1 MAVQKGDF
9 IKLSYTGKL
18 QNGVMFDTTD
28 ANVAKE
34 NGIYNE
40 KANYGPETVIV
51 GKGYVVAGLDEDFI
65 GKDVGYKGHVEVP
78 PEKGFGQRRID
89 LIETIPA
96 KKFKEKV
103 KPGMRVQVQGRTGT
117 VESTAGGRVRI
128 NFNPALAGEALSY
141 DYTIDELIEGTDP
154 KIDAIL
160 KMYSGQDMTHKTEDD
175 KVIVEVPKDLS
186 FNQRWLIAKGVAANE
201 IMEQDAI
208 REVVFQETYTKPEAV
223 KAAEEKAAEEKPAE
237 EEKKE

>member
-1 MAVQKGDF
+1 MAIQKGDF
-9 IKLSYTGKL
+9 IKLTYTGKL

-78 PEKGFGQRRID
+78 PEKGFGLRRID

-103 KPGMRVQVQGRTGT
+103 KPGMRVQVQGRSGI

-128 NFNPALAGEALSY
+128 NFNPALAGETLSY
-141 DYTIDELIEGTDP
+141 DYSIDELIDSTDA

-160 KMYSGQDMTHKTEDD
+160 KIYAGQDMTHKTEGD
-175 KVIVEVPKDLS
+175 KVVVEVPKDLT
-186 FNQRWLIAKGVAANE
+186 FNQRWLVAKGVAANE
-201 IMEQDAI
+201 IMDQDAI
-208 REVVFQETYTKPEAV
+208 KEVVFQETYTKPEAPQ
-223 KAAEEKAAEEKPAE
+223 AEEKPVEEAPSE

>member
-18 QNGVMFDTTD
+18 QNGAVFDTTD

-40 KANYGPETVIV
+40 KANYGPETIVV
-51 GKGYVVAGLDEDFI
+51 GKGYVVAGLDEDII
-65 GKDVGYKGHVEVP
+65 GKDIGEKGHVEVP
-78 PEKGFGQRRID
+78 PEKGFGMRRLD

-103 KPGMRVQVQGRTGT
+103 KPGMRVQVQGRTGV

-128 NFNPALAGEALSY
+128 NFNPVLAGETLTY
-141 DYTIDELIEGTDP
+141 DYTVDELIEGTDN
-154 KIDAIL
+154 KVDAIL
-160 KMYSGQDMTHKTEDD
+160 KMYTGQDVGHKTEGD
-175 KVIVEVPKDLS
+175 KVIVEVPKEFS
-186 FNQRWLIAKGVAANE
+186 YNQRWLVAKGVAANE
-201 IMEQDAI
+201 IMEQDDI
-208 REVVFQETYTKPEAV
+208 KEVVFQETYSKPEAPKV
-223 KAAEEKAAEEKPAE
+223 EEAAPAE
-237 EEKKE
+237 EEKKD

>member
-18 QNGVMFDTTD
+18 QNGVVFDTTD

-40 KANYGPETVIV
+40 KANYGPETIII
-51 GKGYVVAGLDEDFI
+51 GKGYVVAGLDEDLI

-78 PEKGFGQRRID
+78 PEKGFGMRRLD
-89 LIETIPA
+89 LIETIPS

-103 KPGMRVQVQGRTGT
+103 KPGMRVQVQGRSGV

-128 NFNPALAGEALSY
+128 NFNPALAGETLIY
-141 DYTIDELIEGTDP
+141 DYTVDELIEGTDN

-160 KMYSGQDMTHKTEDD
+160 KIYSGQDMVHKTEGDR
-175 KVIVEVPKDLS
+175 VVVEVPKDLS
-186 FNQRWLIAKGVAANE
+186 FNERWLIAKGVAANE

-208 REVVFQETYTKPEAV
+208 KEVVFQETYTKPEAP
-223 KAAEEKAAEEKPAE
+223 KAEEAPAEEKPAE

>member
-18 QNGVMFDTTD
+18 QNGVVFDTTD

-40 KANYGPETVIV
+40 KANYGPETIII
-51 GKGYVVAGLDEDFI
+51 GKGYVVAGLDEDLI

-78 PEKGFGQRRID
+78 PEKGFGMRRLD
-89 LIETIPA
+89 LIETIPS

-103 KPGMRVQVQGRTGT
+103 KPGMRVQVQGRSGV

-128 NFNPALAGEALSY
+128 NFNPALAGETLIY
-141 DYTIDELIEGTDP
+141 DYTVDELIEGTDN

-160 KMYSGQDMTHKTEDD
+160 KIYSGQDMAHKTEGDR
-175 KVIVEVPKDLS
+175 VVVEVPKDLS
-186 FNQRWLIAKGVAANE
+186 FNERWLIAKGVAANE

-208 REVVFQETYTKPEAV
+208 KEVVFQETYTKPEAP
-223 KAAEEKAAEEKPAE
+223 KAEEKPAE
-237 EEKKE
+237 EAPAEEEKKE

>member
-18 QNGVMFDTTD
+18 QNGAVFDTTD

-40 KANYGPETVIV
+40 KANYGPETIVV
-51 GKGYVVAGLDEDFI
+51 GKSYVVAGLDEDII
-65 GKDVGYKGHVEVP
+65 GKDVGEKGHVEVP
-78 PEKGFGQRRID
+78 PEKGFGMRRLD

-103 KPGMRVQVQGRTGT
+103 KPGMRVQVQGRTGV

-128 NFNPALAGEALSY
+128 NFNPVLAGETLTY
-141 DYTIDELIEGTDP
+141 DYTIEELIEGTDN

-160 KMYSGQDMTHKTEDD
+160 KMYAGQEVGHKTEGDR
-175 KVIVEVPKDLS
+175 VIVEVPKEFS
-186 FNQRWLIAKGVAANE
+186 YNQRWLVAKGVAANE
-201 IMEQDAI
+201 IMEQDDI
-208 REVVFQETYTKPEAV
+208 KEVVFQETFTKPEPA
-223 KAAEEKAAEEKPAE
+223 KFEEVPVP

>member
-18 QNGVMFDTTD
+18 QNGAVFDTTD

-40 KANYGPETVIV
+40 KANYGPETIVV
-51 GKGYVVAGLDEDFI
+51 GKGYVVAGLDEDII
-65 GKDVGYKGHVEVP
+65 GKDVGEKGHVEVP
-78 PEKGFGQRRID
+78 PEKGFGMRRLD

-103 KPGMRVQVQGRTGT
+103 KPGMRVQVQGRTGV

-128 NFNPALAGEALSY
+128 NFNPALAGETLTY
-141 DYTIDELIEGTDP
+141 DYTVDELIEGTDN
-154 KIDAIL
+154 KVDAIL
-160 KMYSGQDMTHKTEDD
+160 KMYVGQDIGHKTEND
-175 KVIVEVPKDLS
+175 KIIVEVPKELS
-186 FNQRWLIAKGVAANE
+186 YNQRWLVAKGVAANE
-201 IMEQDAI
+201 IMEQDDI
-208 REVVFQETYTKPEAV
+208 KEVVFQETYSKPEAPKV
-223 KAAEEKAAEEKPAE
+223 EEAAPAE
-237 EEKKE
+237 EEKKD

>member
-18 QNGVMFDTTD
+18 QNGVIFDTTD

-34 NGIYNE
+34 HGIYNE
-40 KANYGPETVIV
+40 KASYGPETVIV
-51 GKGYVVAGLDEDFI
+51 GKGYVVAGLDEDMI

-78 PEKGFGQRRID
+78 PEKGFGMRRLD

-103 KPGMRVQVQGRTGT
+103 KPGMRVNVQGRTGI

-128 NFNPALAGEALSY
+128 NFNPALAGETLTY
-141 DYTIDELIEGTDP
+141 DYTIDQLIEGTDE

-160 KMYSGQDMTHKTEDD
+160 VGYE
-175 KVIVEVPKDLS
+175 
-186 FNQRWLIAKGVAANE
+186 
-201 IMEQDAI
+201 
-208 REVVFQETYTKPEAV
+208 
-223 KAAEEKAAEEKPAE
+223 
-237 EEKKE
+237 

>member
-18 QNGVMFDTTD
+18 QNGVVFDTTD

-40 KANYGPETVIV
+40 KANYGPETIII
-51 GKGYVVAGLDEDFI
+51 GKGYVVAGLDEDLI

-78 PEKGFGQRRID
+78 PEKGFGMRRLD
-89 LIETIPA
+89 LIETIPS

-103 KPGMRVQVQGRTGT
+103 KPGMRVQVQGRSGV

-128 NFNPALAGEALSY
+128 NFNPALAGETLIY
-141 DYTIDELIEGTDP
+141 DYTVDELIEGTDN

-160 KMYSGQDMTHKTEDD
+160 KIYSGQDMAHKTEGDR
-175 KVIVEVPKDLS
+175 VVVEVPKDLS
-186 FNQRWLIAKGVAANE
+186 FNERWLIAKGVAANE

-208 REVVFQETYTKPEAV
+208 KEVVFQETYTKPEAP
-223 KAAEEKAAEEKPAE
+223 KAEEAPAEEKPAE

>member
-1 MAVQKGDF
+1 MVIQKGDF

-18 QNGVMFDTTD
+18 QNGVVFDTTD
-28 ANVAKE
+28 ANVARE

-40 KANYGPETVIV
+40 KANYGPETIIV
-51 GKGYVVAGLDEDFI
+51 GKGYVVAGLDEDLI

-78 PEKGFGQRRID
+78 PEKGFGLRRID
-89 LIETIPA
+89 LVETIPA

-103 KPGMRVQVQGRTGT
+103 KPGMRVQVQGRSGM

-128 NFNPALAGEALSY
+128 NFNPALAGEKLTY
-141 DYTIDELIEGTDP
+141 DYTIDELMEGTDI

-160 KMYSGQDMTHKTEDD
+160 KIYSGQDMTHKTEDD
-175 KVIVEVPKDLS
+175 KVFVEVPKDLS

-208 REVVFQETYTKPEAV
+208 KEVIFQETYTKPEAP
-223 KAAEEKAAEEKPAE
+223 KAEEKPAE
-237 EEKKE
+237 EAPAEEEKKE

>member
-18 QNGVMFDTTD
+18 QNGVVFDTTD

-40 KANYGPETVIV
+40 KANYGPETIII
-51 GKGYVVAGLDEDFI
+51 GKGYVVAGLDEDLI

-78 PEKGFGQRRID
+78 PEKGFGMRRLD
-89 LIETIPA
+89 LIETIPS

-103 KPGMRVQVQGRTGT
+103 KPGMRVQVQGRSGV

-128 NFNPALAGEALSY
+128 NFNPALAGETLIY
-141 DYTIDELIEGTDP
+141 DYTVDELIEGTDN

-160 KMYSGQDMTHKTEDD
+160 KIYSGQDMVHKTEGDR
-175 KVIVEVPKDLS
+175 VVVEVPKDLS
-186 FNQRWLIAKGVAANE
+186 FNERWLIAKGVAANE

-208 REVVFQETYTKPEAV
+208 KEVVFQETYTKPEAP
-223 KAAEEKAAEEKPAE
+223 KAEEKPAEEKPAE

>member
-1 MAVQKGDF
+1 MATVQKGDF

-18 QNGVMFDTTD
+18 SNGVVFDTTD

-40 KANYGPETVIV
+40 KANYGPETIVV
-51 GKGYVVAGLDEDFI
+51 GKGYVVAGLDEDII
-65 GKDVGYKGHVEVP
+65 GKDVGEKGHVEVA
-78 PEKGFGQRRID
+78 PEKGFGMRRLD

-103 KPGMRVQVQGRTGT
+103 KPGMRVQVQNRTGM

-128 NFNPALAGEALSY
+128 NFNPALAGETLTY
-141 DYTIDELIEGTDP
+141 DYAVDELIEGTDR
-154 KIDAIL
+154 KIDAIMKL
-160 KMYSGQDMTHKTEDD
+160 YAGQDIGHKTEGD
-175 KVIVEVPKDLS
+175 KVIVEVPRELS
-186 FNQRWLIAKGVAANE
+186 YNQRWAIAKSVAAND
-201 IMEQDAI
+201 ILEQDDI
-208 REVVFQETYTKPEAV
+208 KEVVFQETYTKPIAPKV
-223 KAAEEKAAEEKPAE
+223 EETPAP